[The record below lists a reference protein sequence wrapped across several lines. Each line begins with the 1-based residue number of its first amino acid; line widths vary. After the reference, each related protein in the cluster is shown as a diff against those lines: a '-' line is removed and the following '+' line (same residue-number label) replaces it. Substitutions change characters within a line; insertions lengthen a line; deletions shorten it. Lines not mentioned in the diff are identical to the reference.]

1 MPVILNNSVARRLI
15 VVVMS
20 MLLLLTSSAVAS
32 DEGELKTEI
41 EQAKAAKEAARAEA
55 ADAAAQVDVAQ
66 AEAQEVQDA
75 LDAITEAV
83 DSQEAHVARVK
94 LELANARQFV
104 KENKVRQE
112 LISSTIDEAAL
123 NAKRFAVD
131 AYMGTSD
138 PKEVW
143 LENSDLSQSVRKVS
157 YLDVV
162 NQDRG
167 DSFDDLRQLR
177 ADQDDA
183 TQAAKLARAEVK
195 TLSEEVEA
203 ELQLLEERQAV
214 QAELRIAAQARLD
227 EWIAKQADHLEDE
240 EEFEAI
246 IRKKEAELD
255 ELLNPPA
262 RNGWVRPTAGKVG
275 SGFGLRRHPILGY
288 SRMHNGVDM
297 SGGHGAAIVAA
308 ANGEVIHAGW
318 YGGCGY
324 TVVIAHGGG
333 LTSRYC
339 HQGEGA
345 IQVSVGERVTAGVRI
360 GSVGSTGLSTGPHLH
375 FEIRINGTAV
385 NPLDYIP

>member
-1 MPVILNNSVARRLI
+1 MFAL
-15 VVVMS
+15 VMS

-32 DEGELKTEI
+32 DEADLKTEI
-41 EQAKAAKEAARAEA
+41 EQAKEAKDAARAEA
-55 ADAAAQVDVAQ
+55 AVAAAEIDVAK

-75 LDAITEAV
+75 LDAVTEAV
-83 DSQEAHVARVK
+83 EAQEARVAKVK
-94 LELANARQFV
+94 LDLANARQFV
-104 KENKVRQE
+104 KENKIRQE
-112 LISSTIDEAAL
+112 LIAGTIEEAAL
-123 NAKRFAVD
+123 DAKQFAVD

-143 LENSDLSQSVRKVS
+143 LETSDLSQSVRKVS
-157 YLDVV
+157 YLGVV

-183 TQAAKLARAEVK
+183 TQAAKQARSQIKA
-195 TLSEEVEA
+195 LSEEIQT
-203 ELQLLEERQAV
+203 ELELLEQRQAL
-214 QAELRIAAQARLD
+214 QAELRAKAKARLD
-227 EWIAKQADHLEDE
+227 EWIAKHADHIEDE
-240 EEFEAI
+240 EEFEKL
-246 IRKKEAELD
+246 IRAKEAALD
-255 ELLNPPA
+255 ELLNPPP

-288 SRMHNGVDM
+288 SRMHNGIDM
-297 SGGHGAAIVAA
+297 SGGHGVRIDAA

-345 IQVSVGERVTAGVRI
+345 IQVSVGERVAAGQRI
-360 GSVGSTGLSTGPHLH
+360 GSIGSTGLSTGPHLH
-375 FEIRINGTAV
+375 FEIRINGGAV

>member
-1 MPVILNNSVARRLI
+1 
-15 VVVMS
+15 MS
-20 MLLLLTSSAVAS
+20 MLLLLTSSAGAS
-32 DEGELKTEI
+32 EEADLKTEI
-41 EQAKAAKEAARAEA
+41 EQAKEAKKVAQAEA
-55 ADAAAQVDVAQ
+55 AAAAAQVDVAKV
-66 AEAQEVQDA
+66 EAQEVQDA

-83 DSQEAHVARVK
+83 DAQEARVERVK

-104 KENKVRQE
+104 KDNKVRQD
-112 LISSTIDEAAL
+112 LIAATIEQAAL
-123 NAKRFAVD
+123 DAKRFAVD

-157 YLDVV
+157 YLGVV

-183 TQAAKLARAEVK
+183 TQAAKQARADVK
-195 TLSEEVEA
+195 ALSDQVKS
-203 ELQLLEERQAV
+203 ELTLLEQRQAV
-214 QAELRIAAQARLD
+214 QAELRIKAQARLD
-227 EWIAKQADHLEDE
+227 EWIAKQADSLEDE

-246 IRKKEAELD
+246 IRKKEAALD
-255 ELLNPPA
+255 ELLNPPP
-262 RNGWVRPTAGKVG
+262 RNGWVRPTAGAVG

-288 SRMHNGVDM
+288 SRMHNGIDM
-297 SGGHGAAIVAA
+297 SGGFGAAIVAA

-318 YGGCGY
+318 FGGCGY
-324 TVVIAHGGG
+324 TVIIAHGGG
-333 LTSRYC
+333 ITSRYC
-339 HQGEGA
+339 HQGEGT
-345 IQVSVGERVTAGVRI
+345 IQVSVGQKVSAEQRI

-375 FEIRINGTAV
+375 FEIRINGVAV